1 MSLKKRYLK
10 TKPVGKITFRVPS
23 EAAETAERVALV
35 GDFNDWNPSATP
47 MKRLSSGE
55 FTVTLDL
62 ETGREYA
69 FRYLIGEANW
79 TNDGDADRYVPS
91 GFPDT
96 ENSVV
101 VV

>member
-10 TKPVGKITFRVPS
+10 TKPVGKITFRLPPES
-23 EAAETAERVALV
+23 APDDQSVALV
-35 GDFNDWNPSATP
+35 GEFNDWNPSATP
-47 MKRLSSGE
+47 MKRLRSGE
-55 FTVTLDL
+55 YSVTVDL

-69 FRYLIGEANW
+69 FRYLIGEGTW
-79 TNDGDADRYVPS
+79 TNDGEADRYVPS
-91 GFPDT
+91 GFPDA